1 MHDLRPQGKWA
12 KKADNTILSVV
23 LPAEIDVRIAD
34 VMAAIR
40 ENLGA
45 QLSHIAQSCSKWNK
59 FEAEQPV
66 VIDTKH

>member
-45 QLSHIAQSCSKWNK
+45 IML
-59 FEAEQPV
+59 
-66 VIDTKH
+66 